1 VIVEV
6 VQNMCCANN
15 QLSSSKKYAGESTL
29 LYFNTNFTRRLFC
42 YDEVEKIKASLALV
56 QD

>member
-15 QLSSSKKYAGESTL
+15 QLYSSKKI
-29 LYFNTNFTRRLFC
+29 RRRKYIVVF
-42 YDEVEKIKASLALV
+42 
-56 QD
+56 